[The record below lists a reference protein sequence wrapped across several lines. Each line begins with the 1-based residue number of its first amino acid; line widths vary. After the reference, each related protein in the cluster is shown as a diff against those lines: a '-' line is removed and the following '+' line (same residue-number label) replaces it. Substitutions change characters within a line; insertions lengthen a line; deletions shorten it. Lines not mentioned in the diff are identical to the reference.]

1 MSKKKISFLLLIMA
15 MVIAIGHMAFYAYE
29 HGLLHKLTA
38 RAGVDKKALYR
49 CPMHPNYISDK
60 PGDCPICGMRLIPFE
75 EPQKSRG
82 SEQHPGHIGGEE
94 KAGGREGHARPGT
107 QEVGGEESPPGT
119 VMITPEKQQL
129 IGVKFGE
136 VKYLPLSK
144 IIRTVGRVTYNETKI
159 ARVHTKIDGWIEKVF
174 VDFTGKLVRK
184 GDPLISIYSPE
195 LVSTQQE
202 YLLALKAKKYLSDN
216 PIKEISS
223 GADSLYEA
231 TKKRLLLW
239 DVTENQVRELE
250 SRGTPAKAVTL
261 YSPIDG
267 FVLTRNAFE
276 KQRITPDTELY
287 AIADLSTI
295 WVLADIYEYEVPM
308 IKLGQTATMTLPY
321 FPGETFKG
329 KVTYIY
335 PQLDNMTRTLKARL
349 EFENHEIKL
358 KPDMY
363 ANVELRIDYG
373 HQLAVPEDAV
383 LSSGTENIVFVAKEG
398 GYFEPRPV
406 VLGQKVGDLYI
417 VLKGLK
423 AGEKIVTSGN
433 FLIDSESR
441 LKAAVGAMAGHEH
454 SVK

>member
-1 MSKKKISFLLLIMA
+1 MSKKKLSILLLVMTI
-15 MVIAIGHMAFYAYE
+15 VIAAGYGAFYGHK
-29 HGLLHKLTA
+29 HGLFDKISG
-38 RAGVDKKALYR
+38 RASVDQGKRTLYR

-60 PGDCPICGMRLIPFE
+60 PGDCPICGMRLVPIE
-75 EPQKSRG
+75 EPKKSPD
-82 SEQHPGHIGGEE
+82 SEQKTVGH
-94 KAGGREGHARPGT
+94 EGHAMPGA
-107 QEVGGEESPPGT
+107 QDKGMEELPPGA

-136 VKYLPLSK
+136 VKHLPLSK
-144 IIRTVGRVTYNETKI
+144 TIRTVGRVTYDETKI
-159 ARVHTKIDGWIEKVF
+159 ARVHAKIDGWIEKVF

-287 AIADLSTI
+287 AVADLSTI

-308 IKLGQTATMTLPY
+308 VKLGQMATMTLSY

-329 KVTYIY
+329 KLTYIY
-335 PQLDNMTRTLKARL
+335 PQLDNTTRTLKVRL
-349 EFENHEIKL
+349 EFENPQIKL

-373 HQLAVPEDAV
+373 RQLAVPEDAV

-406 VLGQKVGDLYI
+406 VLGQKVDDLYI

>member
-1 MSKKKISFLLLIMA
+1 MSKKKISLLLLIVA
-15 MVIAIGHMAFYAYE
+15 VVIAIGYGAFYAHE
-29 HGLLHKLTA
+29 HGLLYKITA
-38 RAGVDKKALYR
+38 RASVDKKALYR
-49 CPMHPNYISDK
+49 CPMHPNYVSDK
-60 PGDCPICGMRLIPFE
+60 PGDCPICGMRLVPVE
-75 EPQKSRG
+75 GPQKPQG
-82 SEQHPGHIGGEE
+82 SEQHPGHTGGEQ
-94 KAGGREGHARPGT
+94 KPGGHALPGT
-107 QEVGGEESPPGT
+107 QEVGGEQLPPGT

-144 IIRTVGRVTYNETKI
+144 TIRTVGRVTYDETKI

-202 YLLALKAKKYLSDN
+202 YLLALKAKKYLSDS

-239 DVTENQVRELE
+239 DVTEDQVRELE
-250 SRGTPAKAVTL
+250 SRGTPTKTMTL

-276 KQRITPDTELY
+276 MQRITPDTELY

-295 WVLADIYEYEVPM
+295 WVLADIYESEVPM
-308 IKLGQTATMTLPY
+308 VKLGQTATMTLSY

-335 PQLDNMTRTLKARL
+335 PQLDNITRTLKVRL
-349 EFENHEIKL
+349 EFENPEIKL

-373 HQLAVPEDAV
+373 QQLAVPEDAV

-423 AGEKIVTSGN
+423 AGEKVAISGN

-454 SVK
+454 SAK